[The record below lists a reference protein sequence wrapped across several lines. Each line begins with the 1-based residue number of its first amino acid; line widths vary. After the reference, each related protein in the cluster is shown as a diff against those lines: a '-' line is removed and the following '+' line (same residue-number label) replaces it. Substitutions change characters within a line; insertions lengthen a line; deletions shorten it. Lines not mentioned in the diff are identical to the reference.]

1 MYRVIE
7 PKLICE
13 LFTNDKIMNDARG
26 VECLWGNPI
35 NYPHCPHGNF
45 FMLYIKFIIFIF
57 KKIGSFRNKL
67 TFFCRTDITI
77 WKICRRGS

>member
-7 PKLICE
+7 PKLTCE

-45 FMLYIKFIIFIF
+45 FMLYTKFIIFIF
-57 KKIGSFRNKL
+57 
-67 TFFCRTDITI
+67 
-77 WKICRRGS
+77 